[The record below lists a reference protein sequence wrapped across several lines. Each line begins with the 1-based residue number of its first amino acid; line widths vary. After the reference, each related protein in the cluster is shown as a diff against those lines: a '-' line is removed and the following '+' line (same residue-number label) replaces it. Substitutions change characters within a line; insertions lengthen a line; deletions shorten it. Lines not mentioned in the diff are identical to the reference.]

1 MTQTLTDKIT
11 AFATATTYASLPD
24 EVREQ
29 AKKLIFDEIACSA
42 FGRRSLAGTLADSY
56 VQTVASAPQA
66 QVWGSSTRASA
77 GFAAMANGA
86 AGHGEEVDGA
96 HGAGGHP
103 GSSIVHAA
111 MATAEMLRATG
122 ADLINAVVLGY
133 DVGVRLRWAC
143 GGSFGA
149 RRDKHLHAD
158 FLYALGCAVAASR
171 LMGQDATRMGHALAL
186 TTLQANGLY
195 ATYSEERHISKSF
208 CEGQYAY
215 AGVAAAQMSAVGLEG
230 NADIIGAHAGLLDA
244 WGIDGGREM
253 VEHRLGEDFEIMGA
267 GFKFFNAGY
276 PIHAPLEGVLGLVE
290 EHKIDPA
297 QIAAVTIE
305 MNDNARHIVD
315 GRAMHNI
322 CIQDMV
328 AANLARGGLRLS
340 DRPFPEML
348 EDPVFRALRPH
359 ISVESNPEFKDTDSS
374 RLGARVSIV
383 TKDGRTVAKH
393 VKHPRGYESFG
404 RVTWEDLE
412 RKWAGELEGCDLDGA
427 LRLAKTLDT
436 LEDISQLSS
445 RFATARS

>member
-11 AFATATTYASLPD
+11 SFATSTSCASLPD

-29 AKKLIFDEIACSA
+29 AKKLIFDEIASSA
-42 FGRRSLAGTLADSY
+42 FGRRSLAGTLSDTY
-56 VQTVASAPQA
+56 VQSVASAPQA
-66 QVWGSSTRASA
+66 QVWGSPTRASA
-77 GFAAMANGA
+77 AFAAMANGA

-111 MATAEMLRATG
+111 MATGEMLRSTG
-122 ADLINAVVLGY
+122 AEVINAVVLGY

-158 FLYALGCAVAASR
+158 FLYALGCAVSASR
-171 LMGQDATRMGHALAL
+171 LLGQDATRMGHALAL

-195 ATYSEERHISKSF
+195 ATYSEQRHVSKSF

-215 AGVAAAQMSAVGLEG
+215 AGISAAQMSAVGLEG

-244 WGIDGGREM
+244 WGIEGGREI
-253 VEHRLGEDFEIMGA
+253 VENKLGAQFEIMGA

-276 PIHAPLEGVLGLVE
+276 PIHSPLEGALGLAE
-290 EHKIDPA
+290 EHSLDPA
-297 QIAAVTIE
+297 QITAVKIE
-305 MNDNARHIVD
+305 MNDNARRIVD

-328 AANLARGGLRLS
+328 AANLAAGGLRLS
-340 DRPFPEML
+340 DEPFPKML
-348 EDPVFRALRPH
+348 EDPVFRALRPN
-359 ISVESNPEFKDTDSS
+359 ITVESSPEFRDEDSS
-374 RLGARVSIV
+374 RLGARVSIT
-383 TKDGRTVAKH
+383 TKDGKTVTKH
-393 VKHPRGYESFG
+393 VKHPRGYDSFG
-404 RVTWEDLE
+404 RVTWADLE
-412 RKWAGELEGCDLDGA
+412 QKWAGELQGCDLEGA
-427 LRLAKTLDT
+427 LRLAKSLDT
-436 LEDISQLSS
+436 LEDISQLAS
-445 RFATARS
+445 RFATARA